1 MVKYK
6 TEMHCHTAECSK
18 CSSIT
23 SEEMINKYIVAGYSS
38 IVITNH
44 YGEKH
49 FGKHGDVDE
58 AEYFFAGYKK
68 AKALANGR
76 IDVLCGMKICFSCH
90 PQNDYLVYGDVEAAF
105 LKNPEV
111 YKLELPD
118 FCDWAHENNLLVYQ
132 AHPFRNGITIVNPS
146 PLDGIEVFNG
156 LPRFDSRNIIADAW
170 AEYFE
175 KKKLSGSDA
184 HRNEDIARGGIIT
197 ETRITNVDELISILK
212 NEEYTLITQER

>member
-1 MVKYK
+1 MKYK

-23 SEEMINKYIVAGYSS
+23 SEEIIKKYIDAGYSS
-38 IVITNH
+38 IVITDH

-58 AEYFFAGYKK
+58 TAYFFTGYKK
-68 AKALANGR
+68 AKALANGK
-76 IDVLCGMKICFSCH
+76 IDVLCGMEICFPH
-90 PQNDYLVYGDVEAAF
+90 YPQNDYLVYGDVEKALF
-105 LKNPEV
+105 KNPEA

-118 FCDWAHENNLLVYQ
+118 FCDWAHENNLIVYQ
-132 AHPFRNGITIVNPS
+132 AHPFRNGSTIVNPT

-156 LPRFDSRNIIADAW
+156 LPRFDSRNSIAAAW
-170 AEYFE
+170 AEYFN
-175 KKKLSGSDA
+175 KKRISGSDA

-197 ETRITNVDELISILK
+197 EIKITNTNELLSILK
-212 NEEYTLITQER
+212 NEAYTIIVQEK